1 MRLSVFWSP
10 FLVLGFAPWSVLS
23 APDVNSTW
31 GQIQGVDKVS
41 KDGLPYFGYYGIPYA
56 KPPTS
61 NLRFRRPEPH
71 PGVADVFNATAYG
84 YACPSLQI
92 TNSSLSDEDCLT
104 LNVFLP
110 NSTEVSSQTPVMV
123 WIHGGGFMAGSAEEY
138 EPWKLVTET
147 GVIVVT
153 IQYRLGIFG
162 FISTGND
169 VAPGNYGLWDQ
180 HLALQW
186 IKTNIEA
193 FGGDS
198 NNITII
204 GESAGAASVAYHVL
218 YPGSKGLF
226 QRAVLQSGAVTPV
239 WGYKRNPVATLMLV
253 ARAADC
259 LTEDTDPIAL
269 QKLIMNCLRN
279 LTADTLL
286 RASVIHGS
294 MAHNLLF
301 LSWLPTMDGVFI
313 HDEPAKLMSDH
324 TFLSTTVLKD
334 VDVLVGVNNNEG
346 GMMYDIAVMFDRLLN
361 TTYVNEI
368 FRPTPYYT
376 DILPQITNLTL
387 GQHNPVVDDVI
398 GFTYTYPRPDANVS
412 LPHYQVFDTYGDPAF
427 YVPAILFSRVHAML
441 KTDKKTY
448 LYLFDHYPSFTE
460 DSPVKG
466 MVHGMDIMYL
476 FGQLDRENRNISQ
489 EEFKLADNFTAFIG
503 AFAKSSDPNSVLE
516 MQIGT
521 PWPEFDAMSEHYLS
535 FNTNMSIQEHLYSKR
550 ASLWLDLVP
559 MLNEAP
565 SPTSPT
571 TTQTSV
577 PTSSPPPECSD
588 DSRVAVIA
596 MGSTLGALVLAFV
609 ITIVCFCIKA
619 RSSDDQQSFSL
630 Y

>member
-1 MRLSVFWSP
+1 MKPYVFWCP
-10 FLVLGFAPWSVLS
+10 FLALGFAHWLVLS
-23 APDVNSTW
+23 APEVNSTW

-41 KDGLPYFGYYGIPYA
+41 KDGVPYFGYYGIPYA
-56 KPPTS
+56 KPPTGD
-61 NLRFRRPEPH
+61 LRFSKPEPH
-71 PGVADVFNATAYG
+71 PGMTDVFNATVYG
-84 YACPSLQI
+84 YVCPSLQI
-92 TNSSLSDEDCLT
+92 INSTLSDEDCLT

-110 NSTEVSSQTPVMV
+110 NATEVSSQTPVMV
-123 WIHGGGFMAGSAEEY
+123 WIHGGGFVIGSAEQY

-186 IKTNIEA
+186 VKTNIEA
-193 FGGDS
+193 FGGDT

-226 QRAVLQSGAVTPV
+226 QRAVLQSGAVTSV
-239 WGYKRNPVATLMLV
+239 WGYKRNPLETLVLV
-253 ARAADC
+253 AKAANC
-259 LTEDTDPIAL
+259 SIEDTDPIAL
-269 QKLIMNCLRN
+269 QKHIMKCLRT
-279 LTADTLL
+279 LSVDILL
-286 RASVIHGS
+286 RASVIRGS
-294 MAHNLLF
+294 MAHNMMF
-301 LSWLPTMDGVFI
+301 LPFLPTMDGVFI
-313 HDEPAKLMSDH
+313 HDDPTKLMSDH
-324 TFLSTTVLKD
+324 TFLSRTVMKD

-346 GMMYDIAVMFDRLLN
+346 GILYDVAVMFDRLLN
-361 TTYVNEI
+361 TTYVSDI
-368 FRPTPYYT
+368 FQQAPYYT
-376 DILPQITNLTL
+376 DILPQVTNLTL
-387 GQHNPVVDDVI
+387 GQHNPAVDDVI
-398 GFTYTYPRPDANVS
+398 GFTYTYPRPDTNVS

-427 YVPAILFSRVHAML
+427 YVPAILFCRVHGML

-448 LYLFDHYPSFTE
+448 LYLFDHYPSFTVN
-460 DSPVKG
+460 SPVKG

-476 FGQLDRENRNISQ
+476 FGQLDRTNRNISQ
-489 EEFKLADNFTAFIG
+489 EEFQLADNFTAFIG
-503 AFAKSSDPNSVLE
+503 AFAKSGDPTSVLE
-516 MQIGT
+516 TQLET
-521 PWPEFDAMSEHYLS
+521 PWPEFDVVSEHYLS
-535 FNTNMSIQEHLYSKR
+535 FNTNMSIRGHLYSKR

-559 MLNEAP
+559 KLNGGP

-577 PTSSPPPECSD
+577 PTSTPPSPCPA
-588 DSRVAVIA
+588 DSRVAIIA
-596 MGSTLGALVLAFV
+596 MGSTLGALVLAFI

-619 RSSDDQQSFSL
+619 RSSDDLQSFSL